1 MVMVL
6 MDMMVKTEEV
16 EKMFNG
22 DTLKT
27 LAHGTVGIGVWWL
40 EFIPDF
46 LQYITAIL
54 KWDGDTPSCFDGM
67 TTYNHSEILT
77 ELAKSSWNDEG

>member
-54 KWDGDTPSCFDGM
+54 VIVRLIVNIKKEM
-67 TTYNHSEILT
+67 
-77 ELAKSSWNDEG
+77 KK

>member
-1 MVMVL
+1 
-6 MDMMVKTEEV
+6 
-16 EKMFNG
+16 MFNG

-27 LAHGTVGIGVWWL
+27 LVHGTVGIGVWWL

-54 KWDGDTPSCFDGM
+54 VIIRLIVNIKKEM
-67 TTYNHSEILT
+67 
-77 ELAKSSWNDEG
+77 KK